1 MSPSPLLE
9 RLVENPVAD
18 RAELIDRLLDR
29 NIVFAVG
36 SEDTAA
42 KYLDHSRSANAQGPN
57 RYTRLKY
64 FVEFLKTKYH
74 ATSNRL
80 LPIAGVGH
88 YSQKLI
94 RSPEMSEFF
103 TDR

>member
-1 MSPSPLLE
+1 M
-9 RLVENPVAD
+9 
-18 RAELIDRLLDR
+18 
-29 NIVFAVG
+29 VFAVG
-36 SEDTAA
+36 SADTTP
-42 KYLDHSRSANAQGPN
+42 KYLDQSRSANTQGPN

-64 FVEFLKTKYH
+64 FVELLKTKYH
-74 ATSNRL
+74 STSNRL

-94 RSPEMSEFF
+94 SSPEMREFF